1 MGVVRG
7 RDQGPLEEGQ
17 GVAQNS
23 RLGRGCRS
31 GLRLR
36 RSRVPWFQGQDQL
49 SPSRRRC
56 CSTHLILRTHHREV
70 RDLAT
75 AASSS
80 ANLEAK
86 MKIVVAYL
94 LAVLSGNPNPSA
106 DDIRSILESGAEAE
120 DKRINHFLAEVKGK
134 DITEVIAAG
143 REKFASVPS
152 GGSVAAI
159 GVAAPGSGGA
169 GGAPAAEEPKKEEK
183 VEEKEE
189 SDEVKLPVFPSRKFS
204 FPT

>member
-1 MGVVRG
+1 
-7 RDQGPLEEGQ
+7 
-17 GVAQNS
+17 
-23 RLGRGCRS
+23 
-31 GLRLR
+31 
-36 RSRVPWFQGQDQL
+36 
-49 SPSRRRC
+49 
-56 CSTHLILRTHHREV
+56 
-70 RDLAT
+70 
-75 AASSS
+75 
-80 ANLEAK
+80 
-86 MKIVVAYL
+86 MKIVAAYL
-94 LAVLSGNPNPSA
+94 LAVLGGNPNPSA
-106 DDIRSILESGAEAE
+106 NDIRSILESVGAEAE

-143 REKFASVPS
+143 REKFAFVPS

-169 GGAPAAEEPKKEEK
+169 GGAPAAEEPKEEK